1 MAYDKTKPL
10 TFQVPDGD
18 CNVMTVTYFLNMM
31 TEVIQPIISS
41 EQSINDSINRI
52 SNRVQTWI
60 DQN

>member
-41 EQSINDSINRI
+41 EKSINDSIDRI
-52 SNRVQTWI
+52 STRVQTWI

>member
-41 EQSINDSINRI
+41 EKSINDSIDRI

>member
-10 TFQVPDGD
+10 TFEVPDGD
-18 CNVMTVTYFLNMM
+18 CDVMTVDYFLNMM
-31 TEVIQPIISS
+31 SEVIQPIISS
-41 EQSINDSINRI
+41 EKSINDSINRI

>member
-18 CNVMTVTYFLNMM
+18 CNVMTVDYFLNMM

-41 EQSINDSINRI
+41 EKSINDSIDRI

>member
-18 CNVMTVTYFLNMM
+18 CNVMTVDYFLNMM
-31 TEVIQPIISS
+31 SEVIQPIISS
-41 EQSINDSINRI
+41 EKSINDSIDRI

>member
-10 TFQVPDGD
+10 TFQLPDGD
-18 CNVMTVTYFLNMM
+18 CNVMTVDYFLNMM

-41 EQSINDSINRI
+41 EKSINDSIDRI

>member
-18 CNVMTVTYFLNMM
+18 CDVMTVTYFLNIM

-41 EQSINDSINRI
+41 EKSINDSINRI

>member
-10 TFQVPDGD
+10 TFQLPDGD

-41 EQSINDSINRI
+41 EKSINDSIDRI

>member
-10 TFQVPDGD
+10 TFQLPDGD
-18 CNVMTVTYFLNMM
+18 CNVMTVAYFLNMM

-41 EQSINDSINRI
+41 EQSINDSIDRI

>member
-10 TFQVPDGD
+10 TFQVTDGD

-41 EQSINDSINRI
+41 EKSINDSINRI

>member
-10 TFQVPDGD
+10 TFQLPDGD

-41 EQSINDSINRI
+41 EKSINDSINRI

>member
-10 TFQVPDGD
+10 TFRVPDGD
-18 CNVMTVTYFLNMM
+18 CNVMTVDYFLNMM

-41 EQSINDSINRI
+41 EKSINDSIDRI

>member
-41 EQSINDSINRI
+41 EQSINDSIDRI